1 TIMRQRL
8 PLRSKHNAG
17 QAYARNG
24 HDPTDDNRLCKN
36 SRQEYLGINGKIE
49 VFRLSSIFSGLSP
62 GLGDCRLA
70 EQAGLGC
77 FQRIQRLLSPSVLV
91 HRSPM
96 PYRAD
101 DSSCGETDA
110 AS

>member
-1 TIMRQRL
+1 MLARHTPGTGMTPQMTIV
-8 PLRSKHNAG
+8 SAKTAG
-17 QAYARNG
+17 
-24 HDPTDDNRLCKN
+24 KN
-36 SRQEYLGINGKIE
+36 TWVINGKIE

-77 FQRIQRLLSPSVLV
+77 FQHIQRLLSPSMLVL
-91 HRSPM
+91 RSPM

-101 DSSCGETDA
+101 DSSCGESDA